1 MKLETNVKT
10 HLFKIDFKN
19 DNLNGSTTI
28 IAYLNPNT
36 WDMLYI
42 NTITNK
48 FYKSWEKMVLEEYK
62 RRGLIS
68 EKFKM
73 FSNVIWK
80 ETTKE

>member
-42 NTITNK
+42 NTSTNK
-48 FYKSWEKMVLEEYK
+48 VYKSWEKMVLEEYK